1 MHLPLPFSWLRAL
14 AKQWA
19 IAAIKIIMARGV
31 YEWRHHH
38 SWHLDGLNL
47 LKQLFDH
54 DYVALGLSIV
64 ALLIVLFGTHH
75 FR

>member
-1 MHLPLPFSWLRAL
+1 MNGV
-14 AKQWA
+14 
-19 IAAIKIIMARGV
+19 IIIVGILV
-31 YEWRHHH
+31 V
-38 SWHLDGLNL
+38 LTL

-64 ALLIVLFGTHH
+64 ALLIVLFSTHH